1 MNCGKQTRMHTLTLQ
16 PAVHL
21 QSYVRHIE
29 ILENDQENGLLE
41 PLPFYA
47 DGCPGLIFQ
56 QTRNGMLISS
66 NAQKL
71 DDFFVYGQT
80 VKPIGFAPQGA
91 YRMIIFYFYPHVVKT
106 LYGINSSE
114 ITDHC
119 LSLSLLPSASLMEVR
134 DRLHSSRTAN
144 DQVQIISNY
153 LADMI
158 AAKDAKVD
166 NVVQYAINHIA
177 HRNGQASMKELRSYL
192 QVSERT
198 FERRFEHYVGVN
210 AKLFARI
217 CQFRASLLQ
226 LYKKDF
232 TKLSDLAYDNGYAD
246 QSHFIRSFREFTG
259 LSPFE
264 FKKQLV
270 TVPE

>member
-1 MNCGKQTRMHTLTLQ
+1 MLSLTIKPDTL
-16 PAVHL
+16 L

-29 ILENDQENGLLE
+29 VLENDQENSLLA

-56 QTRNGMLISS
+56 QTPNGMLINSTTH
-66 NAQKL
+66 QL

-80 VKPIGFAPQGA
+80 VKPIEFAPQGA
-91 YRMIIFYFYPHVVKT
+91 YRMIIFYFYPHVVKS

-119 LSLSLLPSASLMEVR
+119 LNLSLLPSALLMEIR
-134 DRLHSSRTAN
+134 DRLYNAKSAT
-144 DQVQIISNY
+144 DQVQIISAY
-153 LADMI
+153 LIKVITTKNAS
-158 AAKDAKVD
+158 VD
-166 NVVQYAINHIA
+166 NVIQYAINHIL
-177 HRNGQASMKELRSYL
+177 HNNGQASLKDLRSYL

-198 FERRFEHYVGVN
+198 FERRFEHHVGVN

-217 CQFRASLLQ
+217 CQFRASLMQ

-246 QSHFIRSFREFTG
+246 QSHFIRTFREFTG
-259 LSPFE
+259 QSPLE

-270 TVPE
+270 ITADEA

>member
-1 MNCGKQTRMHTLTLQ
+1 MLSLTLQ
-16 PAVHL
+16 PSTIL

-29 ILENDQENGLLE
+29 ILENDQENSLVE

-56 QTRNGMLISS
+56 QTPNGMLINSTS
-66 NAQKL
+66 QKL

-80 VKPIGFAPQGA
+80 VKPIEFAPQGA

-119 LSLSLLPSASLMEVR
+119 LNLSLLPVASLMEIR
-134 DRLHSSRTAN
+134 DRLHNAKTAM
-144 DQVQIISNY
+144 DQVQLISDYLISIIT
-153 LADMI
+153 
-158 AAKDAKVD
+158 AKDAKVD
-166 NVVQYAINHIA
+166 NVIQYAINHIL
-177 HRNGQASMKELRSYL
+177 HNNGQASLKDLRSYL

-198 FERRFEHYVGVN
+198 FERRFEHHVGVN

-217 CQFRASLLQ
+217 CQFRSSLVQ

-232 TKLSDLAYDNGYAD
+232 IKLSDLAYDNGYAD

-259 LSPFE
+259 LSPLE

-270 TVPE
+270 VTTEEA